1 MTTIQAIT
9 IPEYKQVDKPKP
21 HTAFKIVVTASVK
34 TWETW
39 RRYSEFDDLHDELA
53 RDAGAPPPA
62 ELPPK
67 HSFSFLRTQGDPALL
82 EERRQ
87 GLERYLRAIL
97 SSRDPRWRECFA
109 FKDFIATPIGKGN
122 TAPDGGAQF
131 TAASWLDE
139 QLDLQALSR
148 DIRAETNKR
157 DALAQRG
164 DVSGSHT
171 ANVQAKKKLAAL
183 VTRVGVLASALG
195 ALSGAGMSEGEVQ
208 RRTDMVARLNDD
220 CEKLS
225 RIIVAGRTARV
236 AAAPASAQQ
245 ASAERAELMQSAGTT
260 QAGVGAGRILGA
272 PASRPPT
279 RVFGQPRAPQETEET
294 RPLDNH
300 GLLQLQGLQIEQQDQ
315 HLDRLSAIL
324 ERQKNLGLAI
334 GQEIAEQIEILDQFN
349 DEVDSTGQ
357 KLQSAK
363 TQMGKLR

>member
-1 MTTIQAIT
+1 MTTVQAIT
-9 IPEYKQVDKPKP
+9 IPEYKDIDKPKP
-21 HTAFKIVVTASVK
+21 HTAFKIVVAASVK

-39 RRYSEFDDLHDELA
+39 RRYSEFDDLHDELT

-67 HSFSFLRTQGDPALL
+67 HAFSFLRTSSDPAML

-97 SSRDPRWRECFA
+97 SSRDPRWRDCFA

-122 TAPDGGAQF
+122 TAQDGSAQF

-139 QLDLQALSR
+139 QLDLQAVAR

-164 DVSGSHT
+164 DVAGAHT
-171 ANVQAKKKLAAL
+171 ANVQAKKKLSAL

-195 ALSGAGMSEGEVQ
+195 ALSGAGMSDGEVQ

-225 RIIVAGRTARV
+225 RIVIAARTARAV
-236 AAAPASAQQ
+236 AAPASSEQ
-245 ASAERAELMQSAGTT
+245 ATAERAELLQGAGK
-260 QAGVGAGRILGA
+260 QVVGAGRILGA
-272 PASRPPT
+272 PAAARPPT
-279 RVFGQPRAPQETEET
+279 RVFGQPRPPPQETEET
-294 RPLDNH
+294 RPLDDR
-300 GLLQLQGLQIEQQDQ
+300 GLVQLQALQIDQQDQ
-315 HLDRLSAIL
+315 QLNRLSSIL
-324 ERQKNLGLAI
+324 ERQKTLGLAI
-334 GQEIAEQIEILDQFN
+334 GQEISEQIEILDQFSN
-349 DEVDSTGQ
+349 EVDNTGQ

-363 TQMGKLR
+363 TQMGRLR